1 MTPQKKLY
9 LAIIVLVTLA
19 VLRET
24 GILNLNY
31 YTTKVNTNAQVK
43 WFSSARTRV
52 AQYSKPVA
60 NHKNNDLSIVI
71 LLDNDTIYKE
81 INKLPPVL
89 MKLHSSY
96 GRPLWRPLYKSA
108 DFAAYGSMSS
118 GDANKKL
125 TSLEYASKS
134 HLFGELTIN
143 GNITVSGFCSHRQ
156 AVQAV
161 KNVIASKAVD
171 ELKKYLSSV
180 QPEYIA
186 DL

>member
-31 YTTKVNTNAQVK
+31 YKANLNTNAQVK
-43 WFSSARTRV
+43 WFSSAKTR
-52 AQYSKPVA
+52 ATKYPEPVA
-60 NHKNNDLSIVI
+60 NHKNTDLSIVI

-96 GRPLWRPLYKSA
+96 GRPLWRPLYKSTS
-108 DFAAYGSMSS
+108 FTAAGSMNS
-118 GDANKKL
+118 DDENKKL
-125 TSLEYASKS
+125 TSSEYASKS
-134 HLFGELTIN
+134 HLFGEFTIN
-143 GNITVSGFCSHRQ
+143 GDVTISGFCSHRQ
-156 AVQAV
+156 AVQVV
-161 KNVIASKAVD
+161 KNVIVEKAVD
-171 ELKKYLSSV
+171 ELKKYLSSL

>member
-9 LAIIVLVTLA
+9 LAIIVLVTLTA
-19 VLRET
+19 LRET

-31 YTTKVNTNAQVK
+31 YKTKINTNAQVT
-43 WFSSARTRV
+43 WFSSAKTRA
-52 AQYSKPVA
+52 AQYSKPIA
-60 NHKNNDLSIVI
+60 KYKNTDLSIVI

-108 DFAAYGSMSS
+108 NFAAAGSMSS
-118 GDANKKL
+118 DDANKKL

-143 GNITVSGFCSHRQ
+143 GNITISGFCSHRQ
-156 AVQAV
+156 AVQVV
-161 KNVIASKAVD
+161 KNVIATKAAD
-171 ELKKYLSSV
+171 ELKKYLNDAKLSDI
-180 QPEYIA
+180 Y
-186 DL
+186 

>member
-9 LAIIVLVTLA
+9 LAILVLVALS

-31 YTTKVNTNAQVK
+31 YTTNVNTNAQVK
-43 WFSSARTRV
+43 WFSSAKTRAV
-52 AQYSKPVA
+52 QYSKPVA
-60 NHKNNDLSIVI
+60 NHKNTDLSIVI

-108 DFAAYGSMSS
+108 NFTAYGSMSS

-134 HLFGELTIN
+134 HLFGELAIN
-143 GNITVSGFCSHRQ
+143 GNVTISGFCSHRQ
-156 AVQAV
+156 AVQVV
-161 KNVIASKAVD
+161 KNVIAKQAIG
-171 ELKKYLSSV
+171 ELKKYLSSIRT
-180 QPEYIA
+180 EYIA

>member
-31 YTTKVNTNAQVK
+31 YTANVNTNAQVE
-43 WFSSARTRV
+43 WFSSAKTR
-52 AQYSKPVA
+52 AEQYPEPVA
-60 NHKNNDLSIVI
+60 NHRITDLSIVI

-89 MKLHSSY
+89 MKLHSSH

-108 DFAAYGSMSS
+108 NFAAYGSMSS

-143 GNITVSGFCSHRQ
+143 GNATISGFCSHRQ
-156 AVQAV
+156 AVQVV
-161 KNVIASKAVD
+161 KSVIARKAIV
-171 ELKKYLSSV
+171 ELKKYLSSI

>member
-19 VLRET
+19 ILRET

-31 YTTKVNTNAQVK
+31 YTTKVNTNAQVT
-43 WFSSARTRV
+43 WFSSAETRA
-52 AQYSKPVA
+52 AQYSKSVA
-60 NHKNNDLSIVI
+60 NHRNTDFSIVI

-108 DFAAYGSMSS
+108 SFTAAGSMSS
-118 GDANKKL
+118 DNANKKL

-143 GNITVSGFCSHRQ
+143 GDVTISGFCSHKQ
-156 AVQAV
+156 AVQVV
-161 KNVIASKAVD
+161 KNVIARNAVD
-171 ELKKYLSSV
+171 EIKKYLNDAKLSDI
-180 QPEYIA
+180 Y
-186 DL
+186 